1 MQHFPNYSAAM
12 DADLNALED
21 RLQQLIELCRRLRAE
36 NIDLRQEL
44 AQAQSDIRQLK
55 NNMARAGDR
64 LEALLAT
71 LPEGAVDE

>member
-1 MQHFPNYSAAM
+1 M
-12 DADLNALED
+12 DADLDALED
-21 RLQQLIELCRRLRAE
+21 KLGQLIELCRRLRTE
-36 NIDLRQEL
+36 NVDLRQQL

-55 NNMARAGDR
+55 SSMARAGDR

>member
-1 MQHFPNYSAAM
+1 MKHFSHYSAAM

-21 RLQQLIELCRRLRAE
+21 KLGQLIDLCRRQRME
-36 NIDLRQEL
+36 NIKLRQEL
-44 AQAQSDIRQLK
+44 AQAQSDLRQLK
-55 NNMARAGDR
+55 DNMARASER